1 MILLSAGHYPAARG
15 VRLGNVWEHDLAVT
29 WAGRITAIVRE
40 QVPVLDVPTGSLT
53 SKVQWMN
60 DQLDKFPRI
69 PVKLAAEIHF
79 NSDARHSQRGSE
91 TLYKPGDKKS
101 KIAAEEV
108 QARLG
113 MVFVPNRGV
122 HEGWRFRDQ
131 PGVKDYEGDVM
142 GDEAKLYFTA
152 AAWVPAIIV
161 EVEFI
166 HNLMTIQKLEA
177 IGCRAIAD
185 GLIAAAHQL

>member
-15 VRLGNVWEHDLAVT
+15 ARFGNVWEHDLAVT
-29 WAGRITAIVRE
+29 WVGRIAAVVRE
-40 QVPVLDVPTGSLT
+40 QVPVLEVPIGSLT
-53 SKVQWMN
+53 AKVQWMN
-60 DQLDKFPRI
+60 DQLDKFPHI

-79 NSDARHSQRGSE
+79 NSCGGCKARGSE

-101 KIAAEEV
+101 KLVAEEV

-113 MVFVPNRGV
+113 MVFTPNRGV
-122 HEGWRFRDQ
+122 HEGWKGRDV
-131 PGVKDYEGDVM
+131 PGQVDYEGDVM
-142 GDEAKLYFTA
+142 GDEVKLYFTA
-152 AAWVPAIIV
+152 ATWVPAVII

-177 IGCRAIAD
+177 LGCRAIAD

>member
-1 MILLSAGHYPAARG
+1 MIILSAGHYPASRGARF
-15 VRLGNVWEHDLAVT
+15 GNVWEHDLALT
-29 WAGRITAIVRE
+29 WTDRVANIVRE
-40 QVPVLDVPTGSLT
+40 QVPVLSVPTATLKQ
-53 SKVQWMN
+53 KVKWMN
-60 DQLDKFPRI
+60 DQLNKFPLV

-79 NSDARHSQRGSE
+79 NSCGGCKARGSE
-91 TLYKPGDKKS
+91 TLYKPGDRKS
-101 KIAAEEV
+101 KLVAEEV

-113 MVFVPNRGV
+113 MVFTPNRGV
-122 HEGWRFRDQ
+122 HEGWKGRDI
-131 PGVKDYEGDVM
+131 PGRVDYEGDVM
-142 GDEAKLYFTA
+142 GDEVKLYFTA
-152 AAWVPAIIV
+152 ATVVPAVII